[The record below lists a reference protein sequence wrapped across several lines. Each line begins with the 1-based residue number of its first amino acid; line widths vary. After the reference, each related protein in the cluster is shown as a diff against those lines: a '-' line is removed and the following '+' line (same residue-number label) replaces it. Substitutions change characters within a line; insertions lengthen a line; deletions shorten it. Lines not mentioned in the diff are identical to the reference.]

1 MNNNGN
7 KPEELKMTK
16 LPQYPRQEL
25 SIDFFG
31 PVPNNN
37 ELLVIIDKHSRF
49 PFAIEVKP
57 TSAKYVLPALDT
69 LFSCMGIPEEIG
81 TDNGPPFSGIEFKEF
96 CEFFG
101 IKHRKST
108 PLWPQANGQVENFN
122 KNLKKVIKS
131 AINNN
136 TDWRAE

>member
-1 MNNNGN
+1 
-7 KPEELKMTK
+7 MTK

-69 LFSCMGIPEEIG
+69 LFSCMGIPKEIG
-81 TDNGPPFSGIEFKEF
+81 TEMDHHS
-96 CEFFG
+96 
-101 IKHRKST
+101 
-108 PLWPQANGQVENFN
+108 QVSNFQN
-122 KNLKKVIKS
+122 FV
-131 AINNN
+131 N
-136 TDWRAE
+136 TSV